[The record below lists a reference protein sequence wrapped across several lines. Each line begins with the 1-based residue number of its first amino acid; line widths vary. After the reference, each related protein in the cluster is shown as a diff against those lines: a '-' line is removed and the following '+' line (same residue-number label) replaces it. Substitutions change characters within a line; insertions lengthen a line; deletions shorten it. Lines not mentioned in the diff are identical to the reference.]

1 MLTIVCAIVIA
12 WLVIAAIPSVVA
24 GALWVGLAIFFKLE
38 GAAQTVDRW
47 LPKAQ
52 P

>member
-24 GALWVGLAIFFKLE
+24 GFVWIILAICFRAE
-38 GAAQTVDRW
+38 RAAEAVDRW